1 MATAPDGVDQ
11 SELTIVARRVLLDG
25 LTALSAHLDAI
36 TVVGGQA
43 VSLRTPSAAVASA
56 AYTSDGDL
64 SIDPQRLGDKPL
76 VDEALKAAGFA
87 LRQKNQPGLWV
98 RSEKIDGQ
106 DIPVEL
112 DILVGKTLA
121 PTGKRSVKIA
131 PHGHMSARWI
141 EGLEVAVEDRSPLL
155 VTSLDPTDTRAI
167 NVNVAGPSALLVA
180 KAFKI
185 WDRLKGAA
193 ARPDRVVDKDA
204 SDVLRI
210 MMTTPAGHVAAT
222 LATLTRSERVGAVA
236 IEGLGYLRDLFGR
249 PRSRGV
255 EMAVRA
261 LTGDIPEDRIRA
273 LAPAFVRALP

>member
-1 MATAPDGVDQ
+1 MATTPDGADQ
-11 SELTIVARRVLLDG
+11 SELTVVARRVLLDG
-25 LTALSAHLDAI
+25 LTALNAHLGAI

-64 SIDPQRLGDKPL
+64 SIDPQRLGDEPL
-76 VDEALKAAGFA
+76 VDEALRAAGFA
-87 LRQKNQPGLWV
+87 LRQENQPGLWI
-98 RSEKIDGQ
+98 RSEKIGGRHVP
-106 DIPVEL
+106 IEL

-121 PTGKRSVKIA
+121 PTGKRSVRIA

-155 VTSLDPTDTRAI
+155 VGSLDPNDVRAV
-167 NVNVAGPSALLVA
+167 NVNVAGPCALLVA

-185 WDRLKGAA
+185 RDRLRNEIAQ
-193 ARPDRVVDKDA
+193 PNRVVDKDA

-210 MMTTPAGHVAAT
+210 MMTTPTDHVAAT
-222 LATLTRSERVGAVA
+222 LAPLTRSERVGAVT

-255 EMAVRA
+255 DMAVRA
-261 LTGDIPEDRIRA
+261 LTGDIPEDRVRA